1 MNIKEIL
8 WIVKQKLNYFK
19 NLMLGLIKQGSK
31 IVVKLAV
38 VLLIIAMSPINIL
51 YAEDVIETSTSGEP
65 EKFENTL
72 HLDVQN
78 PIPVQFNKLIAPE
91 IVHGESEAQRKERE
105 ESEKKSVE
113 EASRVVI
120 SRESSSTRSVSY
132 SADPGLAEKRALAKR
147 AAAAYGIDWKILEAV
162 WQVESGKSWNT
173 AVKSYAGAQGPMQ
186 FMPGTW
192 RAYGVDANG
201 DGVKDANNAEDAL
214 HGAANYL
221 AASGAASGN
230 IDKALFAYNRAQWY
244 VDKVK
249 GVANSIVD

>member
-1 MNIKEIL
+1 MDIKEIL
-8 WIVKQKLNYFK
+8 WSVKQKSKIFK
-19 NLMLGLIKQGSK
+19 NLAIGGIEKYS
-31 IVVKLAV
+31 KLAIKFVV

-51 YAEDVIETSTSGEP
+51 YAEDVVETSTSGEL

-78 PIPVQFNKLIAPE
+78 PMPVQFNKLQAPE
-91 IVHGESEAQRKERE
+91 IVHGESEIQRKERE
-105 ESEKKSVE
+105 ESERKSAQ
-113 EASRVVI
+113 EASRAVI

-132 SADPGLAEKRALAKR
+132 SSDPGLAEKRALAKR

-162 WQVESGKSWNT
+162 WQVESGKSWNIS
-173 AVKSYAGAQGPMQ
+173 VKSYAGAQGPMQ

-192 RAYGVDANG
+192 RAYGQDGNG
-201 DGVKDANNAEDAL
+201 DGVKDVNNAEDAL
-214 HGAANYL
+214 YGAANYL

-230 IDKALFAYNRAQWY
+230 IDRALFAYNRAQWY

-249 GVANSIVD
+249 RIANSIVD